1 MILLSAQ
8 TLAFGIAMALLV
20 VPGTSLFL
28 NAYGSEWLPVSYI
41 AVAVVGTAI
50 SWMVARAVRRF
61 QLVAVATVALGAQV
75 LLFCVSWV
83 VLEAGG
89 RWISAVLLVS
99 FPLALQIGFVFV
111 GGQAG
116 RVLNV
121 RELKELFPRIVSGF
135 VIGFFIGGLAGLPL
149 LALREEPQDLLFGAA
164 VAQLAFVGLLIVT
177 DRRIPAVRSAGRPDR
192 ADTDEPH
199 RPRVPLRTVLANR
212 LIIVIFAYQVL
223 SAMGSQLVDYLM
235 FDRAAHRY
243 PDAADLTRWVTWFT
257 AVVNLV
263 NIVVLV
269 VFAGYL
275 LKRFGHTFRS
285 DRQPRCRRS
294 LARCLG
300 GRGGQFRHG
309 DGCIPDAV
317 RGHADHRHRA
327 HRRHNTHVDQCDLSV
342 DPGRRAPRCTDR
354 DREWGSAGSHWS
366 HRCDPPRAPG
376 VARGDNGDSRRRDGR
391 RDCMDGGRLDG
402 QP

>member
-1 MILLSAQ
+1 
-8 TLAFGIAMALLV
+8 MALLV

-41 AVAVVGTAI
+41 AVAVVGTTI

-177 DRRIPAVRSAGRPDR
+177 DRRIPAVRSDRQAGQSRYRRTSAAQGPPSDCARQPPDHRDLRLPSALGDGEPARRLPHVRPSRPPLSRCCRPDALGHLVHRRGQPRQLRR
-192 ADTDEPH
+192 A
-199 RPRVPLRTVLANR
+199 RRFRRVPP
-212 LIIVIFAYQVL
+212 Q
-223 SAMGSQLVDYLM
+223 
-235 FDRAAHRY
+235 
-243 PDAADLTRWVTWFT
+243 
-257 AVVNLV
+257 AV
-263 NIVVLV
+263 
-269 VFAGYL
+269 
-275 LKRFGHTFRS
+275 RHTFRS

-294 LARCLG
+294 LVSLPWRSRGSIPAR
-300 GRGGQFRHG
+300 
-309 DGCIPDAV
+309 
-317 RGHADHRHRA
+317 
-327 HRRHNTHVDQCDLSV
+327 
-342 DPGRRAPRCTDR
+342 
-354 DREWGSAGSHWS
+354 
-366 HRCDPPRAPG
+366 
-376 VARGDNGDSRRRDGR
+376 
-391 RDCMDGGRLDG
+391 
-402 QP
+402 